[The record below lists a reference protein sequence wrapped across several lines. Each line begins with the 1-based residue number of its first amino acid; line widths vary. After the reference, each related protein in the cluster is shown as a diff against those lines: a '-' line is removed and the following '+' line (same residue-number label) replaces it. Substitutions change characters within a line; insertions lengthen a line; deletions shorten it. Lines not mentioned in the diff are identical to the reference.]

1 MKAPASAALLPAPP
15 LGSSKMPLLHR
26 VAAAAINGHGGKC
39 SISSVPRIEKKLEE
53 AGGSAHAHLVIRLS
67 SYQLCSHTLVSR
79 TTTLKCVK
87 GDPQKKKKA
96 STFLYH
102 SLATQKNSS
111 PNGLATSI
119 QLPLPSCQTLKH
131 TYVQPSQSK
140 SNLCNIN
147 KNLVYFQWLLRLN
160 MGLLSNGMRALREP
174 L

>member
-1 MKAPASAALLPAPP
+1 MKAAALLPAPP

-26 VAAAAINGHGGKC
+26 VAAAAINGHGV
-39 SISSVPRIEKKLEE
+39 SVASLPCLELRRSWRKQ
-53 AGGSAHAHLVIRLS
+53 GGSAHAHLVIRLS

-140 SNLCNIN
+140 SNLSNIN

-160 MGLLSNGMRALREP
+160 MGLLSNGMRALLEP

>member
-1 MKAPASAALLPAPP
+1 MKAAPAAFALAPASP
-15 LGSSKMPLLHR
+15 LGSSKMPLLLLLLHDTGVS
-26 VAAAAINGHGGKC
+26 VASLPC
-39 SISSVPRIEKKLEE
+39 LELRRSWRKQ
-53 AGGSAHAHLVIRLS
+53 GGSAHAHLVIRLS

-147 KNLVYFQWLLRLN
+147 KNLVYFQ
-160 MGLLSNGMRALREP
+160 
-174 L
+174 